1 MYILVIK
8 FDIPKQ
14 IYFFLSY
21 YNDEK
26 RDLKKYLSR
35 SSSGL
40 EKQKYFLNEK
50 KRVDIDMLDIAKSFQ
65 VAISSSCWEFFFSLV
80 FFHNHKL
87 LS

>member
-1 MYILVIK
+1 MQITILADTNIYTFINIKYMYILVIK

-50 KRVDIDMLDIAKSFQ
+50 KES
-65 VAISSSCWEFFFSLV
+65 
-80 FFHNHKL
+80 
-87 LS
+87 

>member
-50 KRVDIDMLDIAKSFQ
+50 KES
-65 VAISSSCWEFFFSLV
+65 
-80 FFHNHKL
+80 
-87 LS
+87 